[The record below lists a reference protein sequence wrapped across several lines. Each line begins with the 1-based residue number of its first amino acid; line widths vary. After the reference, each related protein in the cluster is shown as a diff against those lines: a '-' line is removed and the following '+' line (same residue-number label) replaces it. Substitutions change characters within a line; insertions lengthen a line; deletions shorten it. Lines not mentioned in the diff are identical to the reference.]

1 MTEDIKGMAIKKSYQ
16 IWSIIVI
23 FYLSMS
29 RPTSCRRNFGRDI
42 GAWEKDRKRVR
53 KLADEMLPIVTFFV
67 CNIITFI
74 IIQKHF

>member
-1 MTEDIKGMAIKKSYQ
+1 MTEDIKGMAIKESYQ
-16 IWSIIVI
+16 IWSLTVI

-29 RPTSCRRNFGRDI
+29 RSTSCRRNFARDV
-42 GAWEKDRKRVR
+42 GAWENDRKRVR

-74 IIQKHF
+74 IIQKYF